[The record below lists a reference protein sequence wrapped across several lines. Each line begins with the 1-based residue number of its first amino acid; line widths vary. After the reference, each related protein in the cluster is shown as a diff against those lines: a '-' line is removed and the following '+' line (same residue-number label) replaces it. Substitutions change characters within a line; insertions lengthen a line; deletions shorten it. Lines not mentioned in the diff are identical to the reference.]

1 MRQRIKIRL
10 HITTYAYVEEAETEV
25 WNLQMYRQHEQ
36 KDRNARINIK
46 PEIPQK
52 KKIKDQYKLVKELAR
67 SEYDKV
73 FWIVDLDVIVKETN
87 EAPKEKYPPL
97 LEFMK
102 LRRNLH
108 EEFDNVQ
115 VIVNNP
121 CLEFWFLLHFVKT
134 NDYYKNYQ
142 EVLGELRVHL
152 KEYDKTRKYFM
163 RPGRDIYGRLKPY
176 LKDAIKNA
184 GELGEFDEQNP
195 TKANC
200 EMDVLFK
207 N

>member
-1 MRQRIKIRL
+1 M
-10 HITTYAYVEEAETEV
+10 
-25 WNLQMYRQHEQ
+25 QMYRQHEQ

-87 EAPKEKYPPL
+87 
-97 LEFMK
+97 
-102 LRRNLH
+102 
-108 EEFDNVQ
+108 
-115 VIVNNP
+115 
-121 CLEFWFLLHFVKT
+121 
-134 NDYYKNYQ
+134 DYYKNYQ

-152 KEYDKTRKYFM
+152 KGYDKTRKYFM
-163 RPGRDIYGRLKPY
+163 RPGKDIYRRLKPY